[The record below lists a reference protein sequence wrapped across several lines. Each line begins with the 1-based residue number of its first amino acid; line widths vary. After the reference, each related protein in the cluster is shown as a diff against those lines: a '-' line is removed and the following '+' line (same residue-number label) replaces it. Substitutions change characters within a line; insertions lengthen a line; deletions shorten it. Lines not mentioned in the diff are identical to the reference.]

1 MPTSDTPVHPLIQ
14 ERYPRFEGA
23 VGDIDG
29 THIPIKV
36 PALLAD
42 ENCNRKGVV
51 TTNFLAICDFNF
63 KFVYLLPGFS
73 GSVHDSRVFREAKL
87 HFGLTCP
94 AGCYY
99 LGDLGY
105 PNCDAVLTPYRGIL
119 YHTEAWRR
127 TGNKIILRKPIC
139 VLQALPQ
146 DFLLMGV
153 GNLWVDLEELGNGLD
168 ITRPPPDL
176 RQLVVAHLYHTNQS
190 LEDANYG
197 FIPLEDRPSRVPAFN
212 LSAFSFLLM
221 SSFLFLPSISG
232 VPLIKSLAVQRP
244 CDQQFP
250 AVLGNYS
257 LSYLERS

>member
-1 MPTSDTPVHPLIQ
+1 MVTGLTIPGLYDQWVKMPTSDTPVHPLIQ

-105 PNCDAVLTPYRGIL
+105 PNCDAVLTPYPGIL

-139 VLQALPQ
+139 VLQ
-146 DFLLMGV
+146 V
-153 GNLWVDLEELGNGLD
+153 
-168 ITRPPPDL
+168 L
-176 RQLVVAHLYHTNQS
+176 RQNHHV
-190 LEDANYG
+190 
-197 FIPLEDRPSRVPAFN
+197 I
-212 LSAFSFLLM
+212 
-221 SSFLFLPSISG
+221 
-232 VPLIKSLAVQRP
+232 
-244 CDQQFP
+244 
-250 AVLGNYS
+250 
-257 LSYLERS
+257 

>member
-42 ENCNRKGVV
+42 ENRNRKGVV

-63 KFVYLLPGFS
+63 KFVYLLPGFR

-105 PNCDAVLTPYRGIL
+105 PNCDAVLTPYRESCI
-119 YHTEAWRR
+119 T
-127 TGNKIILRKPIC
+127 LRH
-139 VLQALPQ
+139 
-146 DFLLMGV
+146 G
-153 GNLWVDLEELGNGLD
+153 GELGIRLFFGSPSVSFRSFAKTTMSFKTSRLSRHFLKISSLWASEICGSTWRNWATVLISPALRPISVSLSLLTS
-168 ITRPPPDL
+168 ITRISLSRTPIMASSLSRTDRLASL
-176 RQLVVAHLYHTNQS
+176 RL
-190 LEDANYG
+190 
-197 FIPLEDRPSRVPAFN
+197 IC
-212 LSAFSFLLM
+212 
-221 SSFLFLPSISG
+221 LPSLSSSC
-232 VPLIKSLAVQRP
+232 PLSFSSLQ
-244 CDQQFP
+244 
-250 AVLGNYS
+250 
-257 LSYLERS
+257 YLAFRS

>member
-36 PALLAD
+36 PALLED

-139 VLQALPQ
+139 VLQVLRQNHHSFKTSRLSRHFLKISSLWASEICGSTWRNWATVLISPALRPISVSLS
-146 DFLLMGV
+146 LLTS
-153 GNLWVDLEELGNGLD
+153 
-168 ITRPPPDL
+168 ITRISLSRTPITASSLSRTPIMASSLSRTDRLASL
-176 RQLVVAHLYHTNQS
+176 RL
-190 LEDANYG
+190 
-197 FIPLEDRPSRVPAFN
+197 IC
-212 LSAFSFLLM
+212 
-221 SSFLFLPSISG
+221 LPSLSSSC
-232 VPLIKSLAVQRP
+232 SLFFSSLRYLA
-244 CDQQFP
+244 FP
-250 AVLGNYS
+250 S
-257 LSYLERS
+257 